1 MFGLCI
7 NYKVQ
12 GSPHE
17 SHTLK
22 AKKLYDFQTLSQR
35 WSKQQIVVMNDWGK
49 EFFLLLCCN
58 LFGKNFVSTVHALV
72 FLGHRTK
79 HVNACQHLH
88 YVTMCELSSWPIVR
102 ELMKVAVR
110 PWSKVRASYKVIK
123 KPALYCGGSLCF
135 WLLFRKHNLVM
146 CTSVL
151 TRRNLPV
158 LKVIFIL
165 RNDVAVL
172 YYTR

>member
-1 MFGLCI
+1 MFYIHNNFCLELSCHFISYTKQLVDISLAIIFAGMMFGLCI

-135 WLLFRKHNLVM
+135 WLLFR
-146 CTSVL
+146 
-151 TRRNLPV
+151 
-158 LKVIFIL
+158 
-165 RNDVAVL
+165 
-172 YYTR
+172 